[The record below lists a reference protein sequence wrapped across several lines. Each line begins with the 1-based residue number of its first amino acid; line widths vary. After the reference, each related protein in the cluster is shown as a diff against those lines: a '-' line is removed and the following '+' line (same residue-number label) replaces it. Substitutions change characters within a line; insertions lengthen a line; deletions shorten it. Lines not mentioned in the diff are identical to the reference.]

1 MDRRH
6 YRADAPY
13 QGNGYKIRHNSNS
26 NEIGKIEDIVIRDNV
41 LSVKYVNVETKD
53 IGYRAMNWNSTGNLW
68 VVDLADEI
76 VPKESK

>member
-1 MDRRH
+1 MF
-6 YRADAPY
+6 YIIWCIFCK
-13 QGNGYKIRHNSNS
+13 NLLK
-26 NEIGKIEDIVIRDNV
+26 
-41 LSVKYVNVETKD
+41 NVETKD